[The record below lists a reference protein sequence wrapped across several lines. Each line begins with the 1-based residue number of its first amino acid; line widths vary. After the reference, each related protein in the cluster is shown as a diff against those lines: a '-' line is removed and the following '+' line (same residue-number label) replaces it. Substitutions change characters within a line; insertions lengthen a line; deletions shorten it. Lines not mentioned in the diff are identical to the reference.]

1 MPMIR
6 QIFSS
11 FFKANTRPLPTPGR
25 QLLTCGAILLTF
37 FLVDYLFLSTHSLSD
52 AEKGFLTRLGTL
64 LTVVAG
70 VVAGMAVFW
79 DQNAKEIVEE
89 SAEQTFKAS
98 GNLRAL
104 DNSVAKLQP
113 THSVQIGKYASELQA
128 AADEKA
134 RSQAY
139 NSKDRKRWMGY
150 FALVLLVVGGI
161 LLIAG
166 AVPTRNPA
174 TPDGAVGTCCLKE
187 TK

>member
-1 MPMIR
+1 MIR

-104 DNSVAKLQP
+104 DNSV
-113 THSVQIGKYASELQA
+113 G
-128 AADEKA
+128 
-134 RSQAY
+134 R
-139 NSKDRKRWMGY
+139 
-150 FALVLLVVGGI
+150 
-161 LLIAG
+161 
-166 AVPTRNPA
+166 
-174 TPDGAVGTCCLKE
+174 CCINRC
-187 TK
+187 TS